1 MIHINGFGV
10 KKQPPIGSL
19 SNICLALV
27 KTVPLLAASMC
38 DTMVSL
44 SSRCRW
50 FSQPKIMVIEFDD
63 VHVTFVTVNFEKKV
77 FKSFLKSRY
86 QMSDFMLHTVA
97 KIQILIQVQL
107 KTKSEF
113 CPSVYC
119 VL

>member
-44 SSRCRW
+44 SCSRCRW

-63 VHVTFVTVNFEKKV
+63 VHVTFVTVNFEKK
-77 FKSFLKSRY
+77 KFLKSRY
-86 QMSDFMLHTVA
+86 QVSGNAPGKMHCCDPSF
-97 KIQILIQVQL
+97 
-107 KTKSEF
+107 TKSN
-113 CPSVYC
+113 SI
-119 VL
+119 

>member
-1 MIHINGFGV
+1 MYLCLLHMIHINGFGV

-44 SSRCRW
+44 SCSRCRW

-63 VHVTFVTVNFEKKV
+63 VHVTFVTVNFEKK
-77 FKSFLKSRY
+77 KFLNR
-86 QMSDFMLHTVA
+86 F
-97 KIQILIQVQL
+97 
-107 KTKSEF
+107 
-113 CPSVYC
+113 
-119 VL
+119 

>member
-44 SSRCRW
+44 SCSRCRW

-77 FKSFLKSRY
+77 FKKPIS
-86 QMSDFMLHTVA
+86 
-97 KIQILIQVQL
+97 
-107 KTKSEF
+107 
-113 CPSVYC
+113 SVREC
-119 VL
+119 AGKNALL